1 MLMILKAAILIFV
14 VMELSNILILY
25 FKPNFQYG
33 NSMNTFKQWYA
44 AQNRESDQLFV
55 QYLVNWVAN
64 CKLIF
69 LALLVV
75 VVLFGNEIITVC
87 AVIATIVSIGI
98 YFVSLHPIIKRLD
111 EMGEIQPKGYS
122 KTLALTI
129 GAFMVMFSVAL
140 VLYFVL

>member
-14 VMELSNILILY
+14 VMELSNILVMY
-25 FKPNFQYG
+25 FKPNFKYG
-33 NSMNTFKQWYA
+33 NSMNTFKQWYK
-44 AQNRESDQLFV
+44 AQEKEPERLFV
-55 QYLVNWVAN
+55 KYMVNWVAN

-75 VVLFGNEIITVC
+75 VVLFGNKIIAVC

-98 YFVSLHPIIKRLD
+98 YFVSLHPIIKKLD

-129 GAFMVMFSVAL
+129 GAFMVMFSAAL

>member
-14 VMELSNILILY
+14 VMELSNILVMY
-25 FKPNFQYG
+25 FKPNFKYG
-33 NSMNTFKQWYA
+33 NSMNTFKQWYK
-44 AQNRESDQLFV
+44 AQEKEPERLFV
-55 QYLVNWVAN
+55 KYMVNWVAN

-75 VVLFGNEIITVC
+75 VVLFGNKIIAVC

-98 YFVSLHPIIKRLD
+98 YFVSLHPIIKKLD

-129 GAFMVMFSVAL
+129 GAFMVMFSAAL
-140 VLYFVL
+140 ALYFIL

>member
-1 MLMILKAAILIFV
+1 MLMILKAAILIIV
-14 VMELSNILILY
+14 VMELSNILVMY
-25 FKPNFQYG
+25 FKPNFKYG
-33 NSMNTFKQWYA
+33 NSMNTFKQWYK
-44 AQNRESDQLFV
+44 AQEKEPERLFV
-55 QYLVNWVAN
+55 KYMVNWVAN

-75 VVLFGNEIITVC
+75 VVLFGNKIIAVC

-98 YFVSLHPIIKRLD
+98 YFVSLHPIIKKLD

-129 GAFMVMFSVAL
+129 GAFMVMFSAAL